1 MLHDLKRKT
10 NVFVTQLQCVAVIQ
24 KNNVH
29 PLTIPVNNIDTI
41 PDRPRPSESMYL
53 KRMNI

>member
-1 MLHDLKRKT
+1 MLHDLKRKI